1 MFSCFRGSKCDTR
14 KKNLEARLH
23 TLNFSNYG
31 RNVALN
37 HNVPMNVGKKIQN
50 RHVQNLR
57 NLINRL
63 NPGTPNFN
71 KNYAAANRRLTNAR
85 SNIAREIKNTNAAKK
100 AKAKKNEN
108 NRVNYEF
115 GRRGLYK

>member
-1 MFSCFRGSKCDTR
+1 
-14 KKNLEARLH
+14 
-23 TLNFSNYG
+23 
-31 RNVALN
+31 
-37 HNVPMNVGKKIQN
+37 MNVGKKIQN

-57 NLINRL
+57 HLINRL

-100 AKAKKNEN
+100 NEN